1 MDKVRSSRRKEG
13 GDKADTGKLHCI
25 GFLFITAC
33 VKNYHCGIAELDHHE
48 VMIFQV
54 GLKRINNEKK
64 NHETYEKRW
73 STLWKCIV
81 GHLTFI

>member
-64 NHETYEKRW
+64 IMKHTKRGGQQYGNV
-73 STLWKCIV
+73 LWGI
-81 GHLTFI
+81 

>member
-1 MDKVRSSRRKEG
+1 M
-13 GDKADTGKLHCI
+13 C
-25 GFLFITAC
+25 
-33 VKNYHCGIAELDHHE
+33 YHCGIAELDHHE

-54 GLKRINNEKK
+54 GLKRINNEKE
-64 NHETYEKRW
+64 NNETYEKRW